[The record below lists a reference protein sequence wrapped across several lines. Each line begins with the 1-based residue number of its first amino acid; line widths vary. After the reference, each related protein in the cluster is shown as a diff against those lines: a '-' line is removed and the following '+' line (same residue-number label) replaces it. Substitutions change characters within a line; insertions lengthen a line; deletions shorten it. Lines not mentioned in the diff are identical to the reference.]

1 MTSERSMEVIPKPE
15 FWEALC
21 QQMLHESVSLDLYH
35 PTWCPLSTE
44 RLKCGW
50 LEFKY
55 IDDFEDFILKKK
67 IFDVLYVLPNFLPEE
82 FYQFAFPS
90 ACLRMPVSP

>member
-1 MTSERSMEVIPKPE
+1 MEVIPKPE

-55 IDDFEDFILKKK
+55 IDDFEDFILKKRYLM
-67 IFDVLYVLPNFLPEE
+67 FVDY
-82 FYQFAFPS
+82 FYIAY
-90 ACLRMPVSP
+90 